1 MSAFPIQT
9 TMQIGEEVEA
19 DERVFDT
26 ASARLV
32 CAICGESFVHVHSA
46 YTSFGNDVDEGGHA
60 IPGTRAH
67 GVRPGWR
74 RDALVVTVWCEYAHV
89 FQVIFQQHKG
99 QTLLF
104 VKRLSDSPEMR
115 EVHE

>member
-1 MSAFPIQT
+1 MAFPIPT
-9 TMQIGEEVEA
+9 TMQIGEEIEA
-19 DERVFDT
+19 DERV
-26 ASARLV
+26 LGPKLMCPV
-32 CAICGESFVHVHSA
+32 CAETFIHVHSA
-46 YTSFGNDVDEGGHA
+46 FTSFGNDVDEGGHA

-74 RDALVVTVWCEYAHV
+74 RDALIVVCWCEYGHSW
-89 FQVIFQQHKG
+89 QLIFQQHKG
-99 QTLLF
+99 QTLVF